1 MIRPTSQFRALFNQ
15 TTVPVLEQVVKFDE
29 ARQNLLAGNIAN
41 YDTPGYAMRDI
52 DVSEFKG
59 KLARAIEKKNEIG
72 GPTSVTYPYGKDTM
86 EAQGEIWPVDIP
98 ILYHDDNNVGMEYQV
113 TEMSKNNMEFDTA
126 IGIMRHQMNL
136 LQTAIS
142 ERV

>member
-1 MIRPTSQFRALFNQ
+1 MIRPTSQFKALFNQ

-41 YDTPGYAMRDI
+41 YDTPGYAMA
-52 DVSEFKG
+52 DVDVGAFKG
-59 KLARAIEKKNEIG
+59 KLAKAIEKKHEIG
-72 GPTSVTYPYGKDTM
+72 GPTSVKYPLNDTM
-86 EAQGEIWPVDIP
+86 EPTGEIWPVDIP
-98 ILYHDDNNVGMEYQV
+98 ILYHDNNNVGMEYQV
-113 TEMSKNNMEFDTA
+113 TEMNKNNMEFNTA
-126 IGIMRHQMNL
+126 ISIMRHQMML